1 MLFIFL
7 IMQLILSNSCAEKQT
22 GTELENILKIGT
34 VKGGLKSAS
43 LLGDTF
49 LSLFAQISNPP
60 LMTLN
65 KQGEITGLAAD
76 RVEVAED
83 NKIWKFY
90 LDPDLYWSDGTK
102 VTAEDAEF
110 SINLIAK
117 VVPHAR
123 WIHEIVRNTRITEDD
138 ALVLELH
145 SPYSRMD
152 FEFMTNN
159 LIPKHIWEKIENPLR
174 HVNTGETVGCGP
186 MVISKIDLNAGVISF
201 RKNPYWKGPQPE
213 LDGFELHLYNNTD
226 VLALALEKGEVDT
239 YYKYA
244 SSYPYSNIKRLEA
257 TEQFDFIEEPHL
269 SLRFLGFNL
278 AKKPMSDLR
287 FREAISYCINFE
299 EMIKLDILGYGEV
312 PNRGFIPRIMPGF
325 KESDKLE
332 YDPEKAKKLL
342 EEAGYTD
349 RNGNGFRE
357 LLDGE
362 AMRLM
367 ILISPDYVRLAELVK
382 DYLKAA
388 GIEARLKNVDY
399 NTWVS
404 MKDKNNY
411 DLVVSR
417 TSPWGMFMHANWAT
431 GYFDARR
438 TGEGVLHNVDDPRF
452 LRLCDAI
459 LSTKNE
465 NKLKEYAS
473 RVQDYYARFLPAVAL
488 YWSRIV
494 IPTHKKFSGWSLS
507 PLYGIYNIQNFLSL
521 RIRGQVPNSLGRIR
535 YLSPN

>member
-1 MLFIFL
+1 MSINGAIEKHSLLLLLCIFLFIL
-7 IMQLILSNSCAEKQT
+7 LNSCADKET
-22 GTELENILKIGT
+22 GIETENMLKIGT
-34 VKGGLKSAS
+34 VKGGLRSAS
-43 LLGDTF
+43 LLGDTY

-65 KQGEITGLAAD
+65 KQGEITGLAAE

-83 NKIWKFY
+83 NKTWKFH

-110 SINLIAK
+110 SINLIAE
-117 VVPHAR
+117 VAPHAR
-123 WIHEIVRNTRITEDD
+123 WIKKIVRNTRVTEDN

-152 FEFMTNN
+152 FEFATNN

-174 HVNTGETVGCGP
+174 FVNTGETVGCGP
-186 MVISKIDLNAGVISF
+186 MVISNIDLNAGKISF
-201 RKNPYWKGPQPE
+201 RKNPFWKGPQPKI
-213 LDGFELHLYNNTD
+213 DGFELHLYNNTD

-244 SSYPYSNIKRLEA
+244 SSYPYPNIKRLEA
-257 TEQFDFIEEPHL
+257 TEKFDFIEKPHL
-269 SLRFLGFNL
+269 SMRFLGFNL
-278 AKKPMSDLR
+278 EKKPMSDLR
-287 FREAISYCINFE
+287 FREAISHCINFE

-332 YDPEKAKKLL
+332 YDIEKAKKLL
-342 EEAGYTD
+342 EEAGYSD
-349 RNGNGFRE
+349 RNGDGFRE

-362 AMRLM
+362 TMRLV

-382 DYLKAA
+382 DYLKTA
-388 GIEARLKNVDY
+388 GIEARLRNVDY

-431 GYFDARR
+431 GYFDTRR

-452 LRLCDAI
+452 LKLCDAI

-465 NKLKEYAS
+465 SQLKEYAS
-473 RVQDYYARFLPAVAL
+473 QVQDYYAQYLPAIPL

-507 PLYGIYNIQNFLSL
+507 PLYGIYNIQNILSL
-521 RIRGQVPNSLGRIR
+521 QIR
-535 YLSPN
+535 